1 MGRIRHWG
9 TLGRGFRV
17 KPAPLRSG
25 LLLDKSGMDSLDTEV
40 DEDAEEAWRVEIR
53 RRLEEIDRGAA
64 KLVP

>member
-1 MGRIRHWG
+1 
-9 TLGRGFRV
+9 V